1 MTALVQFCVV
11 VVTVAL
17 VANTIVAIRAMKR
30 AEDALARTMV
40 AIDHIEAVTLQV
52 RELVASMQ
60 TAIQPVLRATTRIE
74 EVAERATRASHA
86 VLNEIDP
93 PLRTT
98 LAVVAGVKQGTRSL
112 IGALARRM
120 HHREHANGGE

>member
-1 MTALVQFCVV
+1 MTPLVQFCVV

-17 VANTIVAIRAMKR
+17 VVNTIVAIRAMKR
-30 AEDALARTMV
+30 AEDALARTTL
-40 AIDHIEAVTLQV
+40 AIDHIEAVTRQV
-52 RELVASMQ
+52 QQLVASVQ
-60 TAIQPVLRATTRIE
+60 TAIEPLLRTTTRIE
-74 EVAERATRASHA
+74 EVAERAARASHA

-98 LAVVAGVKQGTRSL
+98 LAVLAGVKQGTRSL

-120 HHREHANGGE
+120 HHQEQANGGE